1 MYITIEK
8 DGQILETVSRN
19 YLISLKTSQNSSS
32 DNLISLGIA
41 SASTVNFSFRD
52 INESIE
58 YRQDLEGSIIKVY
71 NDDDDLLGVYNFT
84 TRTADENDV
93 VNMSGNDNIIKLDT
107 RYDNSFTF
115 PLTVSELLENT
126 ADFCGLSIGT
136 APTVNMN
143 LEITD
148 GTFFL
153 NKYCRDLI
161 KSICMITGTFA
172 YIDSNGDLSFK
183 WYETSP
189 EITLNYGQLQNIS
202 LDRKTINLDGFNVV
216 LYDSAFNYGSNDKLN
231 ITNEDGL
238 MKALGYDDLV
248 SALQNVADAIPVTYY
263 KATFTM
269 RYNKD
274 ISLGDMI
281 TVVDKKN
288 NSYNILVCNISTDY
302 IGMTISSYGT
312 LNSSNSY
319 VVESE
324 SATERT
330 TDIVKGNVTNGMTNS
345 YRVVYVNNTSRCL
358 LNLGISDTALTGTIT
373 IKREVDGQSETLKTL
388 TKSAGVFNYSL
399 YIDLDDSYTDNS
411 IVIETDFNVS
421 SSVMDISFVII
432 NCQIEEMPSQ
442 DYVVITREN
451 THSTLLLN
459 IVEIQEQNAG
469 GGGYVE

>member
-8 DGQILETVSRN
+8 NNVILETVTRD

-32 DNLISLGIA
+32 DNLISLGVA
-41 SASTVNFSFRD
+41 SASTVSFSFRD
-52 INESIE
+52 INEAIE

-84 TRTADENDV
+84 ARTADENDI

-107 RYDNSFTF
+107 RYDNSFNF
-115 PLTVSELLENT
+115 PLTVSQLLTNT
-126 ADFCGLSIGT
+126 ATFCGLSIGT

-189 EITLNYGQLQNIS
+189 EVTYNYGQLQNIS

-248 SALQNVADAIPVTYY
+248 SALQNVANAIPVIYY
-263 KATFTM
+263 KSTFTM

-302 IGMTISSYGT
+302 IGMTISSYGP

-324 SATERT
+324 GATERT
-330 TDIVKGNVTNGMTNS
+330 TDIVKGNVVSGGTNS

-358 LNLGISDTALTGTIT
+358 LNLGISDTSLTGTIT
-373 IKREVDGQSETLKTL
+373 IKRESGGYLETLKTL
-388 TKSAGVFNYSL
+388 TKSSGVFSYSY
-399 YIDLDDSYTDNS
+399 YIDLDDDYTDNS
-411 IVIETDFNVS
+411 IVIQTDFNVNNL
-421 SSVMDISFVII
+421 VMDISFVLI
-432 NCQIEEMPSQ
+432 NCQIEGMPEPE
-442 DYVVITREN
+442 VVYITREN
-451 THSTLLLN
+451 MHDTVLLHLE
-459 IVEIQEQNAG
+459 EIQG
-469 GGGYVE
+469 GGGQWVY